1 MQIIESGMQDNTV
14 RLALSGDLVIS
25 ELEPVQARML
35 DALANHDGIELDLA
49 DVNSCDTA
57 GLQFLYATARQ
68 SQADGRRLQIAAT
81 SSAVD
86 DAIRMLNLERHLPMA
101 RGAAQ

>member
-1 MQIIESGMQDNTV
+1 MQIIENGTGDNGV

-25 ELEPVQARML
+25 ELESVQARMI
-35 DALANHDGIELDLA
+35 DVLASYADITLDLA
-49 DVNSCDTA
+49 EVNSCDTA